1 MSTNNFE
8 REIAGDV
15 VIERVNIS
23 RATVREA
30 VEFKDRLLSDSL
42 SGYNKIIVDFCSCTF
57 VDSSMIGAMVILL
70 KRISEKGGELKV
82 VISEAEAFQ
91 VFTVTGLY
99 KAFNLYNSVN
109 EALKD
114 FK

>member
-1 MSTNNFE
+1 MHEDDFE
-8 REIAGDV
+8 REVIGGV
-15 VIERVNIS
+15 VIEKINMT

-30 VEFKDRLLSDSL
+30 QKFKERLLDVSL
-42 SGYNKIIVDFCSCTF
+42 RGSNRIIVDFSKCTY

-70 KRISEKGGELKV
+70 KRISEKGGELRV
-82 VISEAEAFQ
+82 VIPEMEAFQ

-99 KAFNLYNSVN
+99 RVFNLYKSVD

-114 FK
+114 FD